1 MGTSAR
7 RAHLQLLPLALLTSS
22 IVRPPGIVASR
33 LGAKRVTLTDLP
45 SELPLLRRN
54 VAANA
59 SASAS
64 ASVAGIDDGGEE
76 TWSYG
81 DHQSDAGTKLRVM
94 PCAWGDDAA
103 LASLGTYDVV
113 LCSDALYQN
122 DEETQAKLAR
132 TLSQVRSIQK
142 FFTHRPVSTFDRV
155 PFQLTGELFLMEWPS
170 AHEP

>member
-1 MGTSAR
+1 M
-7 RAHLQLLPLALLTSS
+7 TSS

-59 SASAS
+59 NANASA
-64 ASVAGIDDGGEE
+64 AGIDDGGEE

>member
-1 MGTSAR
+1 M
-7 RAHLQLLPLALLTSS
+7 TSS

-59 SASAS
+59 NANASA
-64 ASVAGIDDGGEE
+64 AGIDDGGEE

-103 LASLGTYDVV
+103 PKVTLVGKGVCFDTGGLDIKPASAMLTMKKDMGG
-113 LCSDALYQN
+113 
-122 DEETQAKLAR
+122 
-132 TLSQVRSIQK
+132 VRQ
-142 FFTHRPVSTFDRV
+142 P
-155 PFQLTGELFLMEWPS
+155 L
-170 AHEP
+170 

>member
-1 MGTSAR
+1 LPGVSLR
-7 RAHLQLLPLALLTSS
+7 PHLASS

-59 SASAS
+59 NAS

-132 TLSQVRSIQK
+132 TLSQVRSTQK

-155 PFQLTGELFLMEWPS
+155 PVQLTGECFLYS